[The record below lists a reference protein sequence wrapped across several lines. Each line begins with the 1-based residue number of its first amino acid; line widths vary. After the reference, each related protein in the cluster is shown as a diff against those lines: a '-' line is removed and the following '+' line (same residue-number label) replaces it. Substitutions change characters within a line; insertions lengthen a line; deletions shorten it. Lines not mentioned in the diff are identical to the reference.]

1 MADRARDDREPGP
14 EAPEHRAQR
23 RFAHTLPRANRA
35 ATVPAPRAPTD
46 DREEDVAT
54 IAMLAIP
61 RLARPGPAMSP
72 ESDPDYAVTIAAM
85 PAMSTSP
92 AEARAM
98 RPALP
103 LLYGQPSP
111 AAGTPPRPT
120 ESAAPD
126 PAAPLPLLYG
136 EPSAPATPTPLPMH
150 SAQLPLLH
158 GERAPSAVAPLP
170 QLHHEPNTPP
180 RVPSETSIPSDATP
194 LPLLYGEPSGPS
206 VATPLPV
213 LRDEPSAPRS
223 ESIAPIAHR
232 PRATSAPSLDAPRLR
247 AASIPPI
254 DSQRQ
259 RAASIPS
266 IDSQRQR
273 AASIPSIDSQHQR
286 AVNAPALDSQRQR
299 AIHAPALDS
308 QRQRAIHAPALD
320 SQRQR
325 RTPAPAGTEPPRP
338 RAASAPPPDTLA
350 PRHLEPGAMSIT
362 SPLPLPLLDDE
373 PSEPASSALPVED
386 TGASAHGPLPV
397 LGDEPSVMS
406 RQADTSALPVPDAF
420 PVSVAPLSPWPAGL
434 VGPAARAARIARGS
448 RVFGLREIV
457 SIAIAMMLFVVAIW
471 LLHAT

>member
-46 DREEDVAT
+46 DRDEDVAT

-111 AAGTPPRPT
+111 PSGTPPRPA
-120 ESAAPD
+120 EPAAAD

-150 SAQLPLLH
+150 SAQLPMLH

-170 QLHHEPNTPP
+170 QLHHEPNTPHTAAP
-180 RVPSETSIPSDATP
+180 LRVPSETSIPSDATP

-213 LRDEPSAPRS
+213 LRDEPSAPRI
-223 ESIAPIAHR
+223 EALAPLAQR

-266 IDSQRQR
+266 IESQR
-273 AASIPSIDSQHQR
+273 QR

-299 AIHAPALDS
+299 GVN
-308 QRQRAIHAPALD
+308 APALD

-325 RTPAPAGTEPPRP
+325 RTPSPAGTEPPHP

-420 PVSVAPLSPWPAGL
+420 PVSVAPLSPWPTGL

-471 LLHAT
+471 LLRAT